1 MESLCLEYLETIRSE
16 FNKTMQYK
24 EAWIGTIGTFLIMQ
38 ACCLER
44 RRGKKQ
50 AARRTE
56 TFGAEK

>member
-1 MESLCLEYLETIRSE
+1 MESLCLEYLEIIRSE

-38 ACCLER
+38 ACCL
-44 RRGKKQ
+44 RGKKQ

-56 TFGAEK
+56 TFGAAK